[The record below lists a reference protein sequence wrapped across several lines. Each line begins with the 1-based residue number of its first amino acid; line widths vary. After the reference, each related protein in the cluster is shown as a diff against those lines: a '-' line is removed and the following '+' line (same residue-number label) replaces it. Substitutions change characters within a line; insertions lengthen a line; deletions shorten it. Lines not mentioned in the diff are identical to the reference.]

1 PSPPAATP
9 SPYTALFRSAACSSQ
24 FLRDTHDRAART
36 RVGLELFGRGVLR
49 LADQLE
55 ARHESLGDD
64 RQIARQGIRLALG
77 MAAHELLDDAV
88 FQRMEADH
96 HQPAAHFQRLQCG
109 LEAGL
114 EIAKLVVDEDAQP
127 LE

>member
-1 PSPPAATP
+1 DGSSARYRRRQLPKSARQRTAPASSGCRWAW
-9 SPYTALFRSAACSSQ
+9 RGAACSSQ

-49 LADQLE
+49 LAEQLE

-77 MAAHELLDDAV
+77 MAAHELLDD
-88 FQRMEADH
+88 
-96 HQPAAHFQRLQCG
+96 
-109 LEAGL
+109 
-114 EIAKLVVDEDAQP
+114 
-127 LE
+127 